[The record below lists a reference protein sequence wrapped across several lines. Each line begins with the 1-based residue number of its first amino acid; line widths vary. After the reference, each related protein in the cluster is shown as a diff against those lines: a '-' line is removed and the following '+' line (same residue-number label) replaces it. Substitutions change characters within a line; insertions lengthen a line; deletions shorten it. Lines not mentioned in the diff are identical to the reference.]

1 MNWKT
6 LKKCRTIIFN
16 FFWFF
21 IIVILICWL
30 FKLNNR
36 TQIVIDKGYDVPSIQ
51 LMVEDESHLS
61 NELNSLL
68 NQIRNENDKLKKEIE
83 KSLQLEAKFESL
95 DKSIDMIS
103 NYIGLFGILI
113 TVISIFFSLR
123 ESSRIDEYIE
133 KYEEEIEYYRS
144 ELSSLDDKIKT
155 HFNIKKLEL
164 DKQINTTVMKAI
176 NRFRKEF
183 ERKSSNGSTSVGKN
197 PNKQFSSNNSYTP
210 NNQKNTEN
218 RK

>member
-1 MNWKT
+1 MNWKA
-6 LKKCRTIIFN
+6 LKKYRTITFN

-36 TQIVIDKGYDVPSIQ
+36 TQIVVDKGYDVPSIQ
-51 LMVEDESHLS
+51 LIVEDKKHLN

-68 NQIRNENDKLKKEIE
+68 NQIGSENNKLKKEIE

-133 KYEEEIEYYRS
+133 KYEEEIEYYRN
-144 ELSSLDDKIKT
+144 ELSTLDDKIKT
-155 HFNIKKLEL
+155 HFNAKKIDL
-164 DKQINTTVMKAI
+164 DKQINTTVMKAL

-183 ERKSSNGSTSVGKN
+183 ERKSSNESTPMGKN
-197 PNKQFSSNNSYTP
+197 HNKQSSSNNKYAP

-218 RK
+218 RN